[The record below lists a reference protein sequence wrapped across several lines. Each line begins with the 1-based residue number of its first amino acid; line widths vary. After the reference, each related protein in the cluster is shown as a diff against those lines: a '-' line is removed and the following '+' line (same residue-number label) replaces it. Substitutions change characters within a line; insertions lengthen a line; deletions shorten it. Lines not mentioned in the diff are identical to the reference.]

1 MIEHPD
7 ITHAIR
13 TGYDRETWR
22 SIQNAKTAESA
33 PRDIY
38 GDVIYRDYYGDI
50 IDLANDHYVVIPTG
64 YKILHRNLQRYLEE
78 IKGFEFNYYLGD

>member
-1 MIEHPD
+1 MTDLQHPD

-22 SIQNAKTAESA
+22 IIQNAELTQSA
-33 PRDIY
+33 S
-38 GDVIYRDYYGDI
+38 RDYYGDI
-50 IDLANDHYVVIPTG
+50 IDLKNDHYVVIPTG

-78 IKGFEFNYYLGD
+78 RKGFEFNYYLGDGEDSE

>member
-1 MIEHPD
+1 LAKDIEHPD

-22 SIQNAKTAESA
+22 IIQNAELTQSA
-33 PRDIY
+33 PRD
-38 GDVIYRDYYGDI
+38 YYADI
-50 IDLANDHYVVIPTG
+50 IDVENDHYVVIPTG

-78 IKGFEFNYYLGD
+78 RKGFEFNYYMND